1 MFHYED
7 FHYNF
12 IFKATFS
19 LYIQL
24 SIFSMVN
31 MRSTEFKVCLIYA
44 LKDLT
49 SRKTRTA
56 FTILGIIVGIAA
68 MTSLMTIGTGMKV
81 EIEREVTELLGSSIL
96 LRDREQSPIPMY
108 VAFVVNQ
115 IPGVNETI
123 PLAFGTGS
131 TNGNPTLIFGV
142 SPHRISIYAPITAG
156 RNIGSDFAYEALIT
170 TDTAKK
176 LKVNVGDK
184 VTIITTASPTPKVFT
199 LVGIVAQG
207 SLLQMAL
214 AGGMPVMVVSL
225 AQAQQLLNLRGSVSM
240 IVVRVSN
247 PMLINSVV
255 ESIKEYYPVV
265 EVITQE
271 DVLRTVSSI
280 ISTINAVLL
289 AIASLSLIVA
299 ALGII
304 NTMTMTV
311 REKTREIGILKAI
324 GAERWHV
331 FTIFI
336 GQAVVMGFLGGI
348 IGVTTGFIGAYGII
362 EYYLPRMLRVPLQI
376 PFVVSMD
383 TAIEGIILALIVSS
397 VSAFLPS
404 WKAAN
409 IRPVEAL
416 RYE

>member
-1 MFHYED
+1 
-7 FHYNF
+7 
-12 IFKATFS
+12 
-19 LYIQL
+19 
-24 SIFSMVN
+24 MVN
-31 MRSTEFKVCLIYA
+31 MRFTEFRVCLIYA

-49 SRKTRTA
+49 SRKTRSA
-56 FTILGIIVGIAA
+56 FTVLGIVVGIAA

-81 EIEREVTELLGSSIL
+81 EIEREVSELLGSSIL
-96 LRDREQSPIPMY
+96 IRDREQSPIPMY
-108 VAFVVNQ
+108 VAFVVGQ

-123 PLAFGTGS
+123 PLVLGVGS
-131 TNGNPTLIFGV
+131 TNGNPTIIFGV
-142 SPHRISIYAPITAG
+142 PPHRISVYAPITSG

-170 TDTAKK
+170 ADTAKK
-176 LKVNVGDK
+176 LKVKVGER
-184 VTIITTASPTPKVFT
+184 VTITTSTSPTPKIFT

-207 SLLQMAL
+207 SLLQFAL
-214 AGGMPVMVVSL
+214 AGGMPVVVVSL

-247 PMLINSVV
+247 PTLINSVV
-255 ESIKEYYPVV
+255 ESIKQYYPVV

-271 DVLRTVSSI
+271 DILRTVSSI
-280 ISTINAVLL
+280 INTINAVLL

-336 GQAVVMGFLGGI
+336 GQSIVMGILGGI
-348 IGVTTGFIGAYGII
+348 IGVTSGFVSAYGII
-362 EYYLPRMLRVPLQI
+362 EYYLPRMLKVPLQI
-376 PFVVSMD
+376 PFIISMD
-383 TAIEGIILALIVSS
+383 VAIEGVILALTVSAI
-397 VSAFLPS
+397 SAFLPS

-416 RYE
+416 KYE